1 MRKLASKSV
10 QFFLLLL
17 AVLIFVPNAA
27 IAQERYRSGS
37 EYRQDRSRGQIQ
49 ITNDWRDTVTITMWT
64 HNRERI
70 GTSWDIAAGETA
82 YLAVDED
89 RIRVRPN
96 YKIKVGEDWGWVN
109 VSDVA
114 EFRRGVWYANVRDIW
129 RATHQRGDRQ
139 RQRRDWNNND
149 DDTPDWRR

>member
-1 MRKLASKSV
+1 MSKLASKSI

-17 AVLIFVPNAA
+17 AVLIVVPNAA
-27 IAQERYRSGS
+27 IAQDRYRQPSS
-37 EYRQDRSRGQIQ
+37 EYRQDRPRGQIQ

-109 VSDVA
+109 VGDVA

-139 RQRRDWNNND
+139 RRDWNDND
-149 DDTPDWRR
+149 DNTPDWRR

>member
-1 MRKLASKSV
+1 MSRPM
-10 QFFLLLL
+10 QIFLLFL
-17 AVLIFVPNAA
+17 AALIFAPTGAL
-27 IAQERYRSGS
+27 AQDS
-37 EYRQDRSRGQIQ
+37 YRQDRPRGQIQ

-70 GTSWDIAAGETA
+70 GTSWELDAGETA

-109 VSDVA
+109 VGEVS

-129 RATHQRGDRQ
+129 RATHQRNDR
-139 RQRRDWNNND
+139 RRDRDSDNND